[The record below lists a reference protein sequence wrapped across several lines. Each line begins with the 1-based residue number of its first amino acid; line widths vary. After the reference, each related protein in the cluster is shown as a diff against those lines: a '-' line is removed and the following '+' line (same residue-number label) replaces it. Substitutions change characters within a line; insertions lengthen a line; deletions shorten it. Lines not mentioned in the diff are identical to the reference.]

1 MSHRDFCVGDH
12 VVLAPDYHQYHD
24 AINGPLKPGDVGFVV
39 FSDIHNGLVRARV
52 EAAGYSWFYDSRA
65 LRRAPASL
73 GLGSITTGMQGLA
86 VASADESPANQDPS
100 RAAVAATPAPLG
112 APAVAPPVAS
122 GFTFSAGPAAASPLP
137 VSVDAP
143 AEAPPVAS
151 GFKFGAGPAAAL
163 PLPVAVDAPAAEQKL
178 TVVSFH
184 RSLFL
189 IDFVIFFESP
199 VVFCPSASWILM
211 RFKFFE
217 I

>member
-1 MSHRDFCVGDH
+1 MLFRS
-12 VVLAPDYHQYHD
+12 
-24 AINGPLKPGDVGFVV
+24 
-39 FSDIHNGLVRARV
+39 
-52 EAAGYSWFYDSRA
+52 
-65 LRRAPASL
+65 
-73 GLGSITTGMQGLA
+73 
-86 VASADESPANQDPS
+86 
-100 RAAVAATPAPLG
+100 
-112 APAVAPPVAS
+112 
-122 GFTFSAGPAAASPLP
+122 P

-151 GFKFGAGPAAAL
+151 GFKFGAGPAAASPLPVSVDAPAVAPPVASGFTFSAGPAAAL

>member
-151 GFKFGAGPAAAL
+151 GFTFSAGPAAAL

>member
-151 GFKFGAGPAAAL
+151 GFTFSAGPAAAL

-199 VVFCPSASWILM
+199 VVFCPSAAWILM

>member
-1 MSHRDFCVGDH
+1 
-12 VVLAPDYHQYHD
+12 
-24 AINGPLKPGDVGFVV
+24 
-39 FSDIHNGLVRARV
+39 
-52 EAAGYSWFYDSRA
+52 
-65 LRRAPASL
+65 
-73 GLGSITTGMQGLA
+73 MQGLA

-143 AEAPPVAS
+143 AVAPPVAS
-151 GFKFGAGPAAAL
+151 GFTFSAGPAAAL